1 MTYLAWLDATIAAQ
15 LARDAIGRPVFLRAS
30 LQLTADH
37 GLLAPILAAQLESAA
52 RWMASPLRRLYA
64 QGGERQGFLSVLAEF
79 DGGQTALLSS
89 ELTHGGEASADLLL
103 LGQRGSFRFQDQP
116 EPIQLSEPP
125 APNPALAMALA
136 RSLATAKPVSPA
148 KE

>member
-1 MTYLAWLDATIAAQ
+1 MTYLAWLDSTIAAQ
-15 LARDAIGRPVFLRAS
+15 LARDPIGRPVFLRAS

-37 GLLAPILAAQLESAA
+37 GLLAPILAAQLETAA
-52 RWMASPLRRLYA
+52 RWMATPVRRLYA

-79 DGGQTALLSS
+79 DDGQTALISS

-116 EPIQLSEPP
+116 EPLQLREPP
-125 APNPALAMALA
+125 AANQALAAALA
-136 RSLATAKPVSPA
+136 RSLGAGKPVSLA